1 MNRTIA
7 QALAVARLDPIDAR
21 VLLRYALGVDDAYLI
36 AHGAQAMTDAQ
47 SGMFDTLVARR
58 TAGEPVAYITGR
70 REFFGLEFEV
80 TPAVLIPRPETEL
93 LVEFALEKIAVDG
106 AHHVLDLGTGSGC
119 IAISIAQHAPRAQ
132 VVAVDRSVAA
142 LAVARG
148 NARRHGAGNL
158 EIIESDWFDAL
169 GAQCFDV
176 IVANPPYVATDDL
189 HLAQGDVHCEPR
201 EALVAGADGL
211 ECIRAIVAT
220 APRHLNRGGWLAFE
234 HGYDQAARCRELL
247 AGAGYQNT
255 FTRADLVG
263 IGRVSGG
270 RWQAQS

>member
-7 QALAVARLDPIDAR
+7 QALAAARLDAVDAR
-21 VLLRYALGVDDAYLI
+21 ALFRHVLGVDDAYLI
-36 AHGAQAMTDAQ
+36 AYAAQALTGAQ
-47 SGMFDTLVARR
+47 SEMFDALVARR
-58 TAGEPVAYITGR
+58 SAGEPVAYITGR

-80 TPAVLIPRPETEL
+80 MPAVLIPRPETEL
-93 LVEFALEKIAVDG
+93 LVEFALDKIAVDG
-106 AHHVLDLGTGSGC
+106 ALQVLDLGTGSGC
-119 IAISIAQHAPRAQ
+119 IAISIAQHTPRAQ

-142 LAVARG
+142 LAVARN
-148 NARRHGAGNL
+148 NARRHGANNL
-158 EIIESDWFDAL
+158 EIIESDWFGAL
-169 GAQCFDV
+169 GAKCFDV
-176 IVANPPYVATDDL
+176 IVANPPYVTANDP
-189 HLAQGDVHCEPR
+189 HLAQGDVRCEPR

-247 AGAGYQNT
+247 AHAGYQNT
-255 FTRADLVG
+255 FTRADLAG